1 MLFLLLLFLPY
12 IFCCFDSAILAPR
25 LVLAFCLLYS
35 IVMAWAFANS
45 VCFAVFAQLILC
57 GFFAGLVCCF
67 FCGAGAEILSVLLLG
82 V

>member
-45 VCFAVFAQLILC
+45 VCFAVFAQLIFLW
-57 GFFAGLVCCF
+57 F
-67 FCGAGAEILSVLLLG
+67 FCWFGVFFFGGAGAEIFSVLFLG